1 MVEVRDE
8 LRLALEADDR
18 GRLERIIAAGD
29 EDDFETLQALLGD
42 SDAPSNYRR
51 KALYA
56 VGRWPGK
63 GEEAVATIESTLP
76 QLDEVERM
84 AAINS
89 LGRIGTEQ
97 ALEVVIA
104 YVDDPAP
111 DVRRQVAK
119 ALDRIRTPSA
129 AAVLRDLAANE
140 RVDYVRDRAQELLRS
155 QRDTGG

>member
-1 MVEVRDE
+1 MIEVRDE

-18 GRLERIIAAGD
+18 ERLERVIAAGD
-29 EDDFETLQALLGD
+29 EDDFETLQTLIRD
-42 SDAPSNYRR
+42 TETPSNFRR

-56 VGRWPGK
+56 LGRWPGK
-63 GEEAVATIESTLP
+63 DEEAVTTIASALP
-76 QLDEVERM
+76 QLDELERM
-84 AAINS
+84 AAINA

-119 ALDRIRTPSA
+119 ALDRISTPGA

-140 RVDYVRDRAQELLRS
+140 RVAYVRDRAEELLRG
-155 QRDTGG
+155 QRGSGR